1 MGTLRELSLIFISM
15 KSKNEVAQMKT
26 VEVGERIRDL
36 EMGKDGSIIATTDSG
51 RLLLITAQN

>member
-15 KSKNEVAQMKT
+15 KSKNEVAQMKK

-36 EMGKDGSIIATTDSG
+36 DLGKDGSLIATTDSG
-51 RLLLITAQN
+51 KLLLITAQN